1 MKEKI
6 FFIIRNTSNF
16 PLHCYKLMYIP
27 DSKNLSKSFQ
37 FYQIHNF
44 LTKKK
49 NLTKSLNL
57 AQIELY
63 PISALIEIIL
73 Y

>member
-49 NLTKSLNL
+49 KSNKK
-57 AQIELY
+57 
-63 PISALIEIIL
+63 S
-73 Y
+73 